1 MPENRTPEELA
12 ELAKEIRRRVEE
24 AVRKSAPSS
33 RGTDGNRGSD
43 DSTARTEKIFREI
56 ADAAGRIFE
65 DDQNARASRREPDPR
80 TSDTTPIEL
89 QTPAPNAGTVPTGER
104 LPESRT
110 TARDDDFWDLGKPKP
125 RIYEKPDFSR
135 RRVGVTDVNAPDPEP
150 AAGERIASAETIVK
164 DDAPLRD
171 PGRFDTLDAKPSSG
185 GSSGRVIRTADG
197 YRSVPTGS
205 YRRHTPPRPPI
216 RQADRTE
223 SPRRRSAGSVEV
235 KNYSPGGKLIRTV
248 SVRTWES
255 DTEFYNRFLAD
266 AARSHETPCP
276 DPETSPEPVP
286 YSSFV
291 PQYAHMNLNQ
301 LNYYRWMRENIR
313 RGITPAADFSYVLLY
328 IYEILNLPDRIPP
341 ERGAELLSRIWLG
354 YRGAYP
360 RLDGSLCEWLP
371 DYCLIHGIPMPAVL
385 EPILPEIVPKAQLK
399 EFWLDRAAGDADCMM
414 LARAIL
420 ETSSDYN
427 YRTSRYYADRR
438 DDYEKHIPA
447 AIAKALAADREANRG
462 LFALDKVY
470 QMTRDS
476 YVGAVAASSVKRRI
490 DLSFVSLTRR
500 ADSRPQV
507 TAAVKYAEN
516 KLRAVLG
523 IKAKLGADGVSEENA
538 RAIDAWFAPFLPTR
552 EQIRQKKEDAY
563 MPPDYLKNY
572 EAEDTGFD
580 PDAAAA
586 IEAKSWANTSRLT
599 GDDYGADPAETEIPP
614 ESSESPWEETVEV
627 EGEIGSET
635 ACGIPAPASEET
647 NEETDPG
654 NPAEESPC
662 GDGSGD
668 EILRDALR
676 AAMNGRF
683 RGYCR
688 EHGLYEGDAADR
700 INALFLESI
709 GDVVLEADADGGFRF
724 VEDYREDAEEW
735 LR

>member
-24 AVRKSAPSS
+24 AVRKSASSS
-33 RGTDGNRGSD
+33 RGTDGNRGSAD
-43 DSTARTEKIFREI
+43 DTARTEKIYREI

-65 DDQNARASRREPDPR
+65 DTQASRASLREPDPR

-104 LPESRT
+104 LPDSRT

-125 RIYEKPDFSR
+125 RVYEKPDFSR

-150 AAGERIASAETIVK
+150 VAGERIASAETIVK

-276 DPETSPEPVP
+276 DPDISLEPVP

-313 RGITPAADFSYVLLY
+313 RGVTPSADFSYVLLY

-371 DYCLIHGIPMPAVL
+371 
-385 EPILPEIVPKAQLK
+385 
-399 EFWLDRAAGDADCMM
+399 
-414 LARAIL
+414 
-420 ETSSDYN
+420 
-427 YRTSRYYADRR
+427 
-438 DDYEKHIPA
+438 
-447 AIAKALAADREANRG
+447 
-462 LFALDKVY
+462 
-470 QMTRDS
+470 
-476 YVGAVAASSVKRRI
+476 
-490 DLSFVSLTRR
+490 
-500 ADSRPQV
+500 
-507 TAAVKYAEN
+507 
-516 KLRAVLG
+516 
-523 IKAKLGADGVSEENA
+523 
-538 RAIDAWFAPFLPTR
+538 
-552 EQIRQKKEDAY
+552 
-563 MPPDYLKNY
+563 
-572 EAEDTGFD
+572 
-580 PDAAAA
+580 
-586 IEAKSWANTSRLT
+586 
-599 GDDYGADPAETEIPP
+599 
-614 ESSESPWEETVEV
+614 
-627 EGEIGSET
+627 
-635 ACGIPAPASEET
+635 
-647 NEETDPG
+647 
-654 NPAEESPC
+654 
-662 GDGSGD
+662 
-668 EILRDALR
+668 
-676 AAMNGRF
+676 
-683 RGYCR
+683 
-688 EHGLYEGDAADR
+688 
-700 INALFLESI
+700 
-709 GDVVLEADADGGFRF
+709 
-724 VEDYREDAEEW
+724 
-735 LR
+735 